1 MCQSPGA
8 LWQLMRSGWG
18 GVLVGASEI
27 CELTVAEENRI
38 LDVSNLSEGILLVA
52 VADKSK
58 KKRRVPMQVPESF
71 HELVSAEADRQGI
84 SMRALLAL
92 YGDRMIAAAKPTAI
106 KGWFTGQ
113 TWNPWDKARRTKK
126 RNPRNEHSWNLT
138 QPHFHS

>member
-1 MCQSPGA
+1 MTVDAAG
-8 LWQLMRSGWG
+8 R
-18 GVLVGASEI
+18 GVDLVGESEI
-27 CELTVAEENRI
+27 YELTVAEENRI

-106 KGWFTGQ
+106 KG
-113 TWNPWDKARRTKK
+113 
-126 RNPRNEHSWNLT
+126 
-138 QPHFHS
+138 